1 MQPDA
6 PRAPTPPASRRVPL
20 ARRVIPWLRAA
31 PGRFGW
37 LAAAGVVL
45 AAALWGTYQ
54 FVEPAPP
61 DSLTVATGEPDGA
74 YHAEARRLAEV
85 FAAEGIRLE
94 LLPSEGSVDN
104 LAKLAAGEADVAF
117 VQSGLVSA
125 AAARGEAEGA
135 PADALPVV
143 RGLEGLAS
151 VYFEPVWV
159 FVRAEVRP
167 TRLDALAG
175 SRIAVG
181 RRGSGTRP
189 VAVRLLAE
197 SGVGPEDAEFL
208 ELGTEAAAAALA
220 AGEIDAAFVISSP
233 DAPAVRRLLA
243 DPDVLLT
250 DLERAAGWSRRHA
263 WLKNLLLP
271 AGTLDF
277 ARDLPPVDVRLLG
290 VAATLVARE
299 DLHPALADL
308 TMRAAG
314 ETFDRDTLF
323 SNAGRFPSPDYLDLP
338 PSDEA
343 TRYFRYGVPF
353 LQRYLPFWAATLVDR
368 LKLLALP
375 LLALLLPLSRLL
387 PPTWRW
393 TVRKRVFR
401 WYAEV
406 QTCDLSAREDPSAEN
421 LRACLA
427 ALGRIEDETRGLEVP
442 LGYAHELYALRL
454 HVELLAGQI
463 RRRLAGDGAA
473 GAAPTERDD
482 ASPPGVPPPVSA

>member
-1 MQPDA
+1 MDPSS
-6 PRAPTPPASRRVPL
+6 PPAPTPPASRRRSL
-20 ARRVIPWLRAA
+20 AARACAWVRAA

-37 LAAAGVVL
+37 VAAAGLLLV
-45 AAALWGTYQ
+45 AALWATYQ

-61 DSLTVATGEPDGA
+61 GSLVLATGDPAGA
-74 YHAEARRLAEV
+74 YHAEASRLVEV
-85 FAAEGIRLE
+85 FAAEGIELR

-117 VQSGLVSA
+117 VQSGLASA
-125 AAARGEAEGA
+125 AGGAGGAAPDTPLDTAA
-135 PADALPVV
+135 ATLPPLHD
-143 RGLEGLAS
+143 LEGLAS
-151 VYFEPVWV
+151 VYYEPVWI
-159 FVRAEVRP
+159 FVRAAARPVRI
-167 TRLDALAG
+167 DALG
-175 SRIAVG
+175 GLRIAVG

-189 VAVRLLAE
+189 VALRLLAE
-197 SGVGPEDAEFL
+197 SGIGPGDAELL
-208 ELGTEAAAAALA
+208 ELGTDAAADALR

-243 DPDVLLT
+243 DEAVPLL

-263 WLKNLLLP
+263 WLRNLSLP

-277 ARDLPPVDVRLLG
+277 ARDIPPVDVRLLG
-290 VAATLVARE
+290 VAATLVARA

-308 TMRAAG
+308 VMRAAG
-314 ETFDRDTLF
+314 ETFSRDTLF
-323 SNAGRFPSPDYLDLP
+323 SGAGRFPSPDYLDLP
-338 PSDEA
+338 ASDEA
-343 TRYFRYGVPF
+343 VRYYRYGVPF

-406 QTCDLSAREDPSAEN
+406 QTCDLSAREDPSPEN
-421 LRACLA
+421 LDACLA
-427 ALGRIEDETRGLEVP
+427 ALARIEDETRGVEVP
-442 LGYAHELYALRL
+442 LGFAHELYALRL

-463 RRRLAGDGAA
+463 RRQRG
-473 GAAPTERDD
+473 ERSE
-482 ASPPGVPPPVSA
+482 ASGLSA